1 MSSSLWGPTFSVVN
15 PTADFHP
22 LKRRNSFCFFHRAP
36 IHDPVTSWWRPSC
49 AGAFSLARLRG
60 SIALLTACLSLTLT
74 GAAQGKNRTA
84 VLDSNLPD
92 YQPQTVPVPHDHGYV
107 MPDGSLRIV
116 GFDDMA
122 GMVAKWD
129 EMFTKT
135 HPAIKFTP
143 ILKGNGTAIPAIT
156 YDMAAFA
163 PEGGGASLLEL
174 LPYEKI
180 YGSKKDPVAALIIR
194 VAHGSLNPA
203 ATMSPLGIIVN
214 KSNPIKSLTKE
225 QVASIFGTGSGTGD
239 VTNWSQIGMGGDLAD
254 KPIHPT
260 GLYWDSYNRPDDPY
274 MGEYMMYR
282 QMGPFPGAV
291 FTQNYEQY
299 LHYGDVVKKVAND
312 PLAIGI
318 VTLNKV
324 DPSVRVVPL
333 VESDGH
339 TLSTGSAQDLTADR
353 YPYPRDLFIYIR
365 REPGTP
371 FEPLVKEY
379 MRMVLSKEGQEAV
392 AQDPKGYLPLTADEV
407 KVELDKLEAA
417 KTWAPRSKQG
427 PMLNFPFP
435 SPEPEGK

>member
-1 MSSSLWGPTFSVVN
+1 MVCLCV
-15 PTADFHP
+15 
-22 LKRRNSFCFFHRAP
+22 
-36 IHDPVTSWWRPSC
+36 
-49 AGAFSLARLRG
+49 SLA
-60 SIALLTACLSLTLT
+60 
-74 GAAQGKNRTA
+74 GAAQNKGRATL
-84 VLDSNLPD
+84 LDANLPE
-92 YQPQTVPVPHDHGYV
+92 YQPQPVPSPHDHGYI

-129 EMFTKT
+129 EEFTKT
-135 HPAIKFTP
+135 HPSIKFTP

-156 YDMAAFA
+156 YDMAVFA
-163 PEGGGASLLEL
+163 PEGGGAMLLEL

-194 VAHGSLNPA
+194 VGHGSLNPA
-203 ATMSPLGIIVN
+203 AKMSPLGVIVN
-214 KSNPIKSLTKE
+214 KSNAIKSLTKE
-225 QVASIFGTGSGTGD
+225 QVASIFGTGSGNGD
-239 VTNWSQIGMGGDLAD
+239 VTNWGQMGMAGNLAD

-260 GLYWDSYNRPDDPY
+260 GLYWDAYNRPEDQY

-299 LHYGDVVKKVAND
+299 LHYSDVVKKVAGD

-318 VTLNKV
+318 VALNKV
-324 DPSVRVVPL
+324 DASVRVVPL

-339 TLSTGSAQDLTADR
+339 TLSTGSAQDLVADR
-353 YPYPRDLFIYIR
+353 YPYPRDLYIYIR

-371 FEPLVKEY
+371 FGQLVKEY
-379 MRMVLSKEGQEAV
+379 MRLVLSKQGQEAI
-392 AQDPKGYLPLTADEV
+392 AQDAKGYLPLTAEEV
-407 KVELDKLEAA
+407 KAELDKLEAA

-435 SPEPEGK
+435 SPEAEGK